1 MTDKPNF
8 NHMQKTK
15 LFIVKSNIYLAFNKN
30 ILFVIYKQHRY
41 SYLLQH
47 FEKLK
52 VCWSLFKLPSGI
64 FCNLK
69 EMG

>member
-1 MTDKPNF
+1 
-8 NHMQKTK
+8 MQKTK
-15 LFIVKSNIYLAFNKN
+15 LFIVKTNILYYLAFNKN
-30 ILFVIYKQHRY
+30 VLFVIYKQYRY
-41 SYLLQH
+41 SYLLQY